1 MKSQC
6 WKCKWWIGSRQMPI
20 WTFNI
25 NNISCKD
32 YEIVKNN
39 FFKKLI
45 CVKEIKESWESKIFY
60 FNIDF
65 SKLIR
70 KKCVEDV
77 AII

>member
-1 MKSQC
+1 MNWFKTNANLAIQYY
-6 WKCKWWIGSRQMPI
+6 II
-20 WTFNI
+20 
-25 NNISCKD
+25 CKD
-32 YEIVKNN
+32 YEIVKNK

-77 AII
+77 VII